1 VTEKFSQEG
10 KVAFNGQESVV
21 SGQRIPDRFHFV
33 RLIFWF
39 FILAILVRFR
49 HFRQFYTD
57 LIGF

>member
-1 VTEKFSQEG
+1 MTEKFSQEG

-21 SGQRIPDRFHFV
+21 SAQRIPDRFHFV

-39 FILAILVRFR
+39 FILGTLVHFR
-49 HFRQFYTD
+49 HFWHFYTD